1 MKVEFEGTSHFF
13 PDDFTPKDIA
23 AALGGFGKPK
33 PKMDMGSGAKTPTR
47 ESMLAALDKNKPG
60 IGAPAKMPSAASMRR
75 LATKPD
81 AAPQYVPNLSGVVR
95 RSTGRAVAPTLGG
108 LGGAVTG
115 AGLGAALGAVF
126 PPAEVVTIPA
136 GAIIGGLGGAMA
148 TSGAQDFMM
157 EQFPEL
163 AKKFGQS
170 PEQRKADVAAYP
182 TAEFAAGFIPS
193 LVTGRPSIS
202 PQTVR
207 KGAGL
212 ISRTFANPVT
222 GNLALGTIGGGLET
236 GRELVA
242 GEDFDLKKVGIAAA
256 AAAATRSPY
265 GKAQMPDSV
274 LEEAIRKSRG
284 PFTGRRTARQQ
295 GANVAAANT
304 ATRTG
309 LAEAGVP
316 VTPLDILPGSTA
328 QRVSEAAG
336 RGDPARDLAAKYIET
351 TTAALPNVART
362 RTEELTPT
370 DTRTRAQ
377 AEADVATDIGNAP
390 PAYRE
395 VVPGEGGAAG
405 QAKLMAEKE
414 AMIANENRLYDK
426 AREASPNSAQLD
438 PEVKPAFSQGLRQAL
453 TDYALEDLP
462 RISGH
467 LSRFDN
473 MDDATARSLFE
484 LRQRVGKLS
493 QSNDLMEAG
502 AAKKLVRA
510 IDDQMDKGLADGAF
524 VGDPKEITAWRTAIA
539 ARRAR
544 GAAFEGDDVV
554 QSLTAT
560 TRRDGGQIQPDI
572 APEAASQRLLGSGP
586 SVRQTGDRTRDL
598 RLFRDR
604 VGADSPEWDAVRRE
618 AIQKEI
624 TASGNFDRLKRESP
638 DLAALLI
645 RAEDEAA
652 LAMRQRAVSAGEART
667 GAIEMGG
674 DLLRAQPADFTAS
687 VGNMSPAALRDARV
701 AARQAITTGLAS
713 PRQSMGMLS
722 DLVSNDIARA
732 NLVTLFGQDE
742 AKRLL
747 SAADALVKRQ
757 TKVETLRPTG
767 RQPEDTSGVPEMLST
782 AVQIKTAG
790 AFAPAFNFLKGRGL
804 NDAEAA
810 AMVED
815 AIDPSKAAAIE
826 AFIAKTYGD
835 SFAKAFA
842 GRMNAAKAKMPIK
855 TAGPLVQSLSQ
866 TVQTKPEDDEAPIST
881 DFSPRAWPE
890 GENPSLVPE
899 GEMPEAP
906 REGVAGTSIGMRNN
920 NAGNLRD
927 GKFAQSQ
934 SGYVGADDNGFAI
947 FETPEDGEQ
956 AQERL
961 LRNSYLAKGH
971 NTIDKI
977 IERYNPRADP
987 RNTPEVMRNYKTFV
1001 ADRLGIGINDKID
1014 VSMLEA
1020 LAEAQRAFE
1029 TGNY

>member
-13 PDDFTPKDIA
+13 PDDFTSKDIA
-23 AALGGFGKPK
+23 AALAGFGKPK
-33 PKMDMGSGAKTPTR
+33 PKMDMASGAKTPTR
-47 ESMLAALDKNKPG
+47 ASMLAALDKNKPG

-81 AAPQYVPNLSGVVR
+81 AAPQYVPNLSGVTK
-95 RSTGRAVAPTLGG
+95 RSAGRAVAPTLGG
-108 LGGAVTG
+108 LAGAQFGATVG
-115 AGLGAALGAVF
+115 AGLGAAF
-126 PPAEVVTIPA
+126 PPAAPVTIPA
-136 GAIIGGLGGAMA
+136 GAIIGGIGGALA
-148 TSGAQDFMM
+148 TSGAQDYMM
-157 EQFPEL
+157 ERFPEL
-163 AKKFGQS
+163 AEMFGQS

-193 LVTGRPSIS
+193 VVTGRPSFS
-202 PQTVR
+202 PQALR
-207 KGAGL
+207 DGAGL
-212 ISRTFANPVT
+212 ISRTLANPVT
-222 GNLALGTIGGGLET
+222 GNLTLAGLGGGLET
-236 GRELVA
+236 GRELVS
-242 GEDFDLKKVGIAAA
+242 GEGFDPKKVGIAAA

-265 GKAQMPDSV
+265 GKTQMPDSV
-274 LEEAIRKSRG
+274 LEETIRRSRG
-284 PFTGRRTARQQ
+284 PFTGGRTARQQ
-295 GANVAAANT
+295 GANVAAANAT
-304 ATRTG
+304 TRTG
-309 LAEAGVP
+309 LTEAGVP

-336 RGDPARDLAAKYIET
+336 RGDPARDLAARYVET
-351 TTAALPNVART
+351 TTAGLPSVART
-362 RTEELTPT
+362 RTEGLTPT
-370 DTRTRAQ
+370 DARTRAQ

-390 PAYRE
+390 PAYTE
-395 VVPGEGGAAG
+395 VTPGAGGAAG
-405 QAKLMAEKE
+405 QAKLMAENE

-473 MDDATARSLFE
+473 KDDATARSLFE

-510 IDDQMDKGLADGAF
+510 IDDQMDKGLAAGAF
-524 VGDPKEITAWRTAIA
+524 IGDQKEITAWRTAIA

-554 QSLTAT
+554 QTLTAT
-560 TRRDGGQIQPDI
+560 TRREGGQTQPNI
-572 APEAASQRLLGSGP
+572 APEAASQTLLGSGP
-586 SVRQTGDRTRDL
+586 SVRQTGNRTRDL

-624 TASGNFDRLKRESP
+624 TASGNFDRLKKESP
-638 DLAALLI
+638 ELAALLLT
-645 RAEDEAA
+645 AGDEAA
-652 LAMRQRAVSAGEART
+652 LATRQRAVSAGEART

-674 DLLRAQPADFTAS
+674 DLLKAQPADFTAS
-687 VGNMSPAALRDARV
+687 VNGMSPAALRDARV
-701 AARQAITTGLAS
+701 AARQAITAGLAS

-722 DLVSNDIARA
+722 DLVANDVAKA
-732 NLVTLFGQDE
+732 NLVTLFGEDE

-757 TKVETLRPTG
+757 AKVETLRPTG
-767 RQPEDTSGVPEMLST
+767 RQPEDTSGVPEMLVT
-782 AVQIKTAG
+782 AVQLKTG
-790 AFAPAFNFLKGRGL
+790 PFAPLLNFLKGRGL
-804 NDAEAA
+804 SDAEAA
-810 AMVED
+810 AMVKD
-815 AIDPSKAAAIE
+815 AIDPSKTAAIE

-866 TVQTKPEDDEAPIST
+866 TVQTKPEEDDTLIST
-881 DFSPRAWPE
+881 DFSPRAWSE
-890 GENPSLVPE
+890 GENASPE
-899 GEMPEAP
+899 MEGDMPQAP
-906 REGVAGTSIGMRNN
+906 PEGVAGTSIGMRNN

-934 SGYVGADDNGFAI
+934 PGYVGTDDNGFAV

-961 LRNSYLAKGH
+961 LRGSYLAKGH
-971 NTIDKI
+971 DTVHKI